1 MGAPAVRQRGTD
13 AGLPSET
20 HHTDKPALGARRKGR
35 RGGRDEPPLS
45 PRLGSAQ
52 RAAVAARAQPLHG
65 RRRDPARLASPLPG
79 DERPDRSCTR
89 GPGPRLRRRAPL
101 RPQREAP
108 PAARPPGR
116 GAPRPLACVRA
127 CCPLAI
133 PLRHGACLCN
143 LVSAARRT
151 CASRFSQDPRRALEG
166 TAKYSNEEQ

>member
-108 PAARPPGR
+108 PAARPPSP
-116 GAPRPLACVRA
+116 ASVPAVRS
-127 CCPLAI
+127 PS
-133 PLRHGACLCN
+133 PSGTE
-143 LVSAARRT
+143 LV
-151 CASRFSQDPRRALEG
+151 CATWSRRRAVRVPPASLKIPD
-166 TAKYSNEEQ
+166 AL